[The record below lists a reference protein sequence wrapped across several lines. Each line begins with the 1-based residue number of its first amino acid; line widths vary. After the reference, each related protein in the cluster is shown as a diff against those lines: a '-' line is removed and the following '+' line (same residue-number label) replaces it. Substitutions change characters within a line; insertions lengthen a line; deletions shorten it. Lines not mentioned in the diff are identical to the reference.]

1 MQGAANRVTILAW
14 QNVQYPYLAFRE
26 VKRLIF
32 RAQNSGI
39 LWVTL
44 PGTSSLLVLTCML
57 LDDTEQHKVMTES
70 GWQNGSQFP
79 FVVGFAA

>member
-32 RAQNSGI
+32 RG
-39 LWVTL
+39 
-44 PGTSSLLVLTCML
+44 
-57 LDDTEQHKVMTES
+57 TEQRYLMGDITEH
-70 GWQNGSQFP
+70 F
-79 FVVGFAA
+79 FVVSVDLHVA